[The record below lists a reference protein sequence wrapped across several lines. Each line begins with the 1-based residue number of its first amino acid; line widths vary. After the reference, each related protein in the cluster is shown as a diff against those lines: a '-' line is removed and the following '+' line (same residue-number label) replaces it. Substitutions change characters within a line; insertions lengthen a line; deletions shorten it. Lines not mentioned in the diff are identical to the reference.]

1 VIPGAR
7 NPDQARANAATGRL
21 GPVGPGFEA
30 AVRAT
35 YDDYLR
41 ADIHPRW

>member
-7 NPDQARANAATGRL
+7 NPQQARANAAAGRL
-21 GPVGPGFEA
+21 EPVGAGFEQ

-41 ADIHPRW
+41 ADIHRRW